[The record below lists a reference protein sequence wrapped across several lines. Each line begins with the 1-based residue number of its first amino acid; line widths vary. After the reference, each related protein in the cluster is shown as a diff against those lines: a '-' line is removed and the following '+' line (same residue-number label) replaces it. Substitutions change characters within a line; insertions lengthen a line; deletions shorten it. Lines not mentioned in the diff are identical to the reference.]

1 MISSN
6 AKRYCRDDISLIK
19 NYDKALADETE
30 VWFVHHRNGEPFT
43 GFKRADLIK
52 MNMYYKRPASELMFV
67 NNDMHDEIHGNS
79 KNWGTANK
87 GKKASAETK
96 KKMSDARKGKELS
109 AETKSKMS
117 AARLGKALS
126 SDHKT
131 AISMGLKGHKIS
143 AETRAKISAA
153 MKAKYK

>member
-30 VWFVHHRNGEPFT
+30 VWFVHHINGEPFT

-52 MNMYYKRPASELMFV
+52 MKMYYKRPASELMFV

-79 KNWGTANK
+79 KNWGKANK
-87 GKKASAETK
+87 GRNMSAESRQ
-96 KKMSDARKGKELS
+96 KMSDLCKGKVVS
-109 AETKSKMS
+109 TETKTKMS
-117 AARLGKALS
+117 AAKLGKALS
-126 SDHKT
+126 TEHKT
-131 AISMGLKGHKIS
+131 SISNGLKGHKMS
-143 AETRAKISAA
+143 AETKAKISNA